1 MKITALMFLKFY
13 SHSDEAHAGAERPGQ
28 EAGARLGVGAHVV
41 LALVTRQ
48 VHLIHNTCPHHHK
61 QHGLLS
67 LELETKGREDF
78 TVFCLRVLF
87 TFRINTLSRRF
98 QR

>member
-1 MKITALMFLKFY
+1 MKITTLIFLRFY

-48 VHLIHNTCPHHHK
+48 VNLIHNTCPHHHK
-61 QHGLLS
+61 QHGLFS
-67 LELETKGREDF
+67 LELNTKDREVF
-78 TVFCLRVLF
+78 TVLCIRVLSQL
-87 TFRINTLSRRF
+87 IH
-98 QR
+98 

>member
-1 MKITALMFLKFY
+1 MFLKFY

-48 VHLIHNTCPHHHK
+48 VHLIHNTCSHY
-61 QHGLLS
+61 HGLIS
-67 LELETKGREDF
+67 LELDAKDREVF
-78 TVFCLRVLF
+78 TLLCFH
-87 TFRINTLSRRF
+87 N
-98 QR
+98 